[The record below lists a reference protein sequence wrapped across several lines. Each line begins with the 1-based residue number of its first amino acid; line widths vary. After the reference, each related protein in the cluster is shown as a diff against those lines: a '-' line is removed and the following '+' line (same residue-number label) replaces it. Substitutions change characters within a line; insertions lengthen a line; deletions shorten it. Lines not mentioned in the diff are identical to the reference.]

1 MPNVSQCCIVH
12 HWASFGIIC
21 FWQLHKLWLH
31 APGSIVSEVIVKM
44 IVVEKTIT
52 SSTAQGGGG
61 SFKDRKP
68 TG

>member
-1 MPNVSQCCIVH
+1 MLH
-12 HWASFGIIC
+12 ASLGII
-21 FWQLHKLWLH
+21 WHHKLWPH

-44 IVVEKTIT
+44 IAVLIAIT
-52 SSTAQGGGG
+52 SITAQGGGG

>member
-1 MPNVSQCCIVH
+1 MLHASLGIIWH
-12 HWASFGIIC
+12 HLASFSVIC
-21 FWQLHKLWLH
+21 FWQHKLWPH

-44 IVVEKTIT
+44 IAVLIAIT
-52 SSTAQGGGG
+52 SITAQGGGG